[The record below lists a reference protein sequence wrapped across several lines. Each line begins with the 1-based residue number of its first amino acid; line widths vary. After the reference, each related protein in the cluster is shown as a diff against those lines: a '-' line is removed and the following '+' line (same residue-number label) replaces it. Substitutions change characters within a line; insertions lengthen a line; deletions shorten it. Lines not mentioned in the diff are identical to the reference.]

1 VVLVGMGAAE
11 RRAVYARAQERS
23 RRVIREAD
31 SVLTLKL
38 HGGRYVPVRFV
49 ERGRER
55 FVGDPELV

>member
-1 VVLVGMGAAE
+1 
-11 RRAVYARAQERS
+11 VYKRAQEKS

-49 ERGRER
+49 RRGGER